1 MKWFDKWFYKQAKK
15 AWDSK
20 DRYEMEEESKR
31 ILSAKEKRSLNM
43 SGLQIGTAMVERG
56 PVEGQ
61 DRISFELTSAVGGRI
76 LNVRRYDERKDQHA
90 TQTYVIPSG
99 EDVGAR
105 VAKIINLEL
114 LK

>member
-1 MKWFDKWFYKQAKK
+1 MKWFDRWFYHKCKE
-15 AWDSK
+15 AWENK
-20 DRYEMEEESKR
+20 DRFESEGMYNEPKKSR
-31 ILSAKEKRSLNM
+31 GLNM
-43 SGLQIGTAMVERG
+43 VGAQAMIERSSA
-56 PVEGQ
+56 EGQ

-76 LNVRRYDERKDQHA
+76 LNVRRYQDKLDRHEN
-90 TQTYVIPSG
+90 QTYVIPSG

>member
-1 MKWFDKWFYKQAKK
+1 MEWFDRWFYKQAKK

-20 DRYEMEEESKR
+20 DRYEMEEESKQ

-43 SGLQIGTAMVERG
+43 SGLQIGTAMIERG
-56 PVEGQ
+56 AVEGQ

-76 LNVRRYDERKDQHA
+76 LNVRRYDERKDSHNN
-90 TQTYVIPSG
+90 QTYVIPSG